1 MAPKAMELIGWPWQ
15 HNWAVAW
22 APTRYLGGLEMV
34 AHAGTQVIILRY
46 FKIIIIVIILG
57 DLLKISVN
65 HLVICN
71 HRNQ

>member
-22 APTRYLGGLEMV
+22 APTRCLGSDGG
-34 AHAGTQVIILRY
+34 ASSILN
-46 FKIIIIVIILG
+46 VMILG

-65 HLVICN
+65 HLLVCIVISRLK
-71 HRNQ
+71 HPDSPEF